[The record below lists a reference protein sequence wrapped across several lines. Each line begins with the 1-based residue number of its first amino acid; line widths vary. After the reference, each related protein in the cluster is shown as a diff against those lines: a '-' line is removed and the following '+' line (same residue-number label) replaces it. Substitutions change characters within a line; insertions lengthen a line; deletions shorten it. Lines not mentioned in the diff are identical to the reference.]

1 MSKNAAD
8 YQREV
13 VRNSEE
19 DLEPG
24 DIVRVD
30 FPHIRPKKDATGN
43 IIETSKERP
52 ALIIYKE
59 KKQIVVAYIS
69 SVLPDLLNPADVLI
83 LRTDVSFNST
93 GLDTSSVIR
102 LGVLVTIKLNDV
114 IGWYGL
120 ADDALRKEINA
131 KLSAC
136 FRI

>member
-1 MSKNAAD
+1 MSNSAAD
-8 YQREV
+8 YPKEV

-30 FPHIRPKKDATGN
+30 FPHLRPKKDATGN

-83 LRTDVSFNST
+83 LRTDASFNST

-120 ADDALRKEINA
+120 ADDALRKEINT

>member
-1 MSKNAAD
+1 MSNSAAD
-8 YQREV
+8 YTKEV

-30 FPHIRPKKDATGN
+30 FPHLRPKKDATGN

-83 LRTDVSFNST
+83 LRTDASFNST

-120 ADDALRKEINA
+120 ADDALRKEINT

>member
-1 MSKNAAD
+1 MSKNAAG
-8 YQREV
+8 YSKEV

-30 FPHIRPKKDATGN
+30 FPHLRPKKDATGN

-69 SVLPDLLNPADVLI
+69 SVLPESLNPADVLV
-83 LRTDVSFNST
+83 LRTDASFNST

-102 LGVLVTIKLNDV
+102 LGVLVTIRLNDV

-131 KLSAC
+131 RLSAC
-136 FRI
+136 FKI

>member
-1 MSKNAAD
+1 MSNSATD
-8 YQREV
+8 YPKEV
-13 VRNSEE
+13 VRNCEE

-83 LRTDVSFNST
+83 LKTDASFNST
-93 GLDTSSVIR
+93 GLDTSSVMR

-131 KLSAC
+131 KLSTC

>member
-1 MSKNAAD
+1 MSKSDDD
-8 YQREV
+8 YPREV

-30 FPHIRPKKDATGN
+30 FPHLRPKKDATGN

-69 SVLPDLLNPADVLI
+69 SVLPDSLNPADVLV
-83 LRTDVSFNST
+83 LGTDASFKST

-120 ADDALRKEINA
+120 VDDALRNEINA

>member
-1 MSKNAAD
+1 MSKSVSD
-8 YQREV
+8 YPKEV

-19 DLEPG
+19 DLVPG

-30 FPHIRPKKDATGN
+30 FPHVRPKKDAAGN

-52 ALIIYKE
+52 ALIIYRE

-69 SVLPDLLNPADVLI
+69 SVLPNSPNPADVLV
-83 LRTDVSFNST
+83 LKTDASFKST
-93 GLDTSSVIR
+93 GLETSSVIR
-102 LGVLVTIKLNDV
+102 LGVLVTIRLNDV

-120 ADDALRKEINA
+120 VDDALRNEINT